1 MEIIDEGALYKA
13 LEGTENFRRKKTGGQ
28 FLRSLMMNT
37 SNNWM
42 FSLQKSFY

>member
-1 MEIIDEGALYKA
+1 MEIIDEGAIYEA
-13 LEGTENFRRKKTGGQ
+13 LEGTENFRRKKTGGH
-28 FLRSLMMNT
+28 FLRSLMMIN